1 MYFIMSYL
9 DPEYTADAMIEDEK
23 GLLKKEKYNKVF
35 LSKSNLQIN
44 QVLIL
49 EPYDYTSLL
58 LKVTFYNSKNV
69 QRGQE

>member
-35 LSKSNLQIN
+35 LSISNLQIN

>member
-1 MYFIMSYL
+1 MSYL

-44 QVLIL
+44 QTIL

>member
-1 MYFIMSYL
+1 MFYL
-9 DPEYTADAMIEDEK
+9 DPEGTAEAMIEDEK

-44 QVLIL
+44 QTIL

>member
-1 MYFIMSYL
+1 MSYL